1 MPWFVLHE
9 LAHAYHDRELPKGFG
24 NPEIAAAY
32 ARAKESGKY
41 DKVERHFGN
50 GRPNT
55 FEKAYAMTN
64 PMEYFA
70 ETTEAYFGRNDFFPF
85 TRDELKKHDPDML
98 ELLGKLWQVAADTGS
113 LDRPRR
119 RSRSNC

>member
-1 MPWFVLHE
+1 MGRTH
-9 LAHAYHDRELPKGFG
+9 
-24 NPEIAAAY
+24 AAAY

-41 DKVERHFGN
+41 DKVERHLGN

-70 ETTEAYFGRNDFFPF
+70 ETTEAPCSIARRMRPRAVRNASATLADFFGSSGKCKRRKLPTLGV
-85 TRDELKKHDPDML
+85 TRRP
-98 ELLGKLWQVAADTGS
+98 S
-113 LDRPRR
+113 LASSFDR
-119 RSRSNC
+119 